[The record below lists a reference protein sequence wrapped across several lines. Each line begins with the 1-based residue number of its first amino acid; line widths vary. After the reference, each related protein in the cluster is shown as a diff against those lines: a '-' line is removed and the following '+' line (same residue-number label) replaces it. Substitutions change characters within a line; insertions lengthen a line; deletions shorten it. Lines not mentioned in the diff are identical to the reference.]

1 MAIAMKWIFA
11 VVFVVAAIGLMVLIA
26 TAQDI
31 TGGLNN
37 PTNAIIGGVGS
48 GGGFNN
54 STGTIV
60 GGGGGPTTVDCIEY
74 DTGSCILY
82 NTSAS
87 NSITWH

>member
-1 MAIAMKWIFA
+1 MAIAMKWLLA
-11 VVFVVAAIGLMVLIA
+11 VVFVAAAIGLMVLVA

-54 STGTIV
+54 PSGTIV
-60 GGGGGPTTVDCIEY
+60 GGGGGGGTGHDLLAIAGHPIFSVGTTP
-74 DTGSCILY
+74 ILVQ
-82 NTSAS
+82 
-87 NSITWH
+87 